1 MSNAGPG
8 PNSQTNLVISIVA
21 PVIAVIAVL
30 VLYFTKPV
38 LVPEPAPAAVNTT
51 AAKLPDPGVQLAN
64 ALPGSGGTG
73 GGGAAAGGGFGSPA
87 AGGGRGGPMGFSTPG
102 GAPGRAPGGGP
113 PAPMGFSTP
122 GGGGGGK

>member
-51 AAKLPDPGVQLAN
+51 EAKLPDPGVQLAN

-73 GGGAAAGGGFGSPA
+73 GGGAAAGGPGGAPP
-87 AGGGRGGPMGFSTPG
+87 GGGRGGPMGFSTPG
-102 GAPGRAPGGGP
+102 GGGAP